1 MPSNNTRYNL
11 VFILTHWAL
20 ALLIFIS
27 LGLGWS
33 IQYIPLQSNITRK
46 LLLNLHISFGL
57 TIAIVLFI
65 QLVLRII
72 FRPPPY
78 PNGFPRLQRIS
89 SSIIYSLIYISII
102 LMLLSGYLQAIFSG
116 TTVQF
121 WGASLPNWD
130 VAEMPTAEFF
140 GSAHR
145 VLAFVLAGL
154 IVAHIANVGLNI
166 FKHPGFA
173 SRMLFAGQEPGE
185 PSEARSPIASNVVQ
199 GLAKNLRRFGWLAFW
214 LQLVLAL
221 ISGVL
226 LEFATSG
233 RAFSPSTAGGFG
245 DGVYWGIAGFV
256 LLWLAILLAFF
267 YTRAARR
274 IIPRPDFYLIQ
285 TGLITFWFLS
295 AGTIIGF
302 LGVLTSFVGVAVSIS
317 LLIVKTVSQPPGI
330 AITDPSKIVRALDVF
345 ILIVNFDLL
354 AAHCIGLGTALW
366 LGIGVQRARLKYMSI
381 GQQEVKNV

>member
-33 IQYIPLQSNITRK
+33 IQYTPLQSNITRNI
-46 LLLNLHISFGL
+46 LLNLHTSFGL
-57 TIAIVLFI
+57 TIAILLFT
-65 QLVLRII
+65 QLLLRII

-78 PNGFPRLQRIS
+78 PNGFPRWQKIS
-89 SSIIYSLIYISII
+89 SSIIYSLIYISIV
-102 LMLLSGYLQAIFSG
+102 LMLISGYLQAIFSG
-116 TTVQF
+116 TPVQF
-121 WGASLPNWD
+121 WGASSPNWD
-130 VAEMPTAEFF
+130 VVEIPTADFF

-145 VLAFVLAGL
+145 ILAFVLAGL
-154 IVAHIANVGLNI
+154 IVSHIGIVGLNI

-185 PSEARSPIASNVVQ
+185 PGTVRSPIASNVVQ

-221 ISGVL
+221 ICGVL
-226 LEFATSG
+226 LEFSTSG

-245 DGVYWGIAGFV
+245 DAIYSGIYGF
-256 LLWLAILLAFF
+256 LLLLFAILLAFY

-274 IIPRPDFYLIQ
+274 IISRPDSFLSQ
-285 TGLITFWFLS
+285 VGLITFWFLL

-302 LGVLTSFVGVAVSIS
+302 LGVLISFVGVALSIS
-317 LLIVKTVSQPPGI
+317 LLIVKTISQPPGI
-330 AITDPSKIVRALDVF
+330 AITDPTKIVRALDVF

-366 LGIGVQRARLKYMSI
+366 LSISVQRARLKYMSI
-381 GQQEVKNV
+381 PQ

>member
-33 IQYIPLQSNITRK
+33 IHYIPHLSNQTRNF
-46 LLLNLHISFGL
+46 LLNIHISFGL
-57 TIAIVLFI
+57 TIAILILV
-65 QLVLRII
+65 QLLLRIL
-72 FRPPPY
+72 FKPPLY
-78 PNGFPRLQRIS
+78 PNGFPLGQKILA
-89 SSIIYSLIYISII
+89 YTLYTLIYISIS
-102 LMLLSGYLQAIFSG
+102 LMLISGYFQAIFSG
-116 TTVQF
+116 TQIQF
-121 WGASLPNWD
+121 WGASLPSWGAVD
-130 VAEMPTAEFF
+130 LPTAGFF
-140 GSAHR
+140 GSAHAI
-145 VLAFVLAGL
+145 LAFVLAGL
-154 IVAHIANVGLNI
+154 IFAHIGIVGVNI
-166 FKHPGFA
+166 FRHPGFA
-173 SRMLFAGQEPGE
+173 SRMLFAGQQPPE
-185 PSEARSPIASNVVQ
+185 PSAPRPPIALNVARGV
-199 GLAKNLRRFGWLAFW
+199 AKDLRRFGWIAFW

-245 DGVYWGIAGFV
+245 DGVYWGIAGFL

-274 IIPRPDFYLIQ
+274 IVPRPDFYLSQ

-302 LGVLTSFVGVAVSIS
+302 LGVLISFVGVAVSIS

-366 LGIGVQRARLKYMSI
+366 LGLSVQRARLKFISI
-381 GQQEVKNV
+381 PQQQV